1 MVIFGPNGLG
11 NKWRLLGGFLTVPGI
26 ITFGGMGLAFAI
38 LAADNILQQHGVSP
52 YLPWPALSADT
63 ARQFLSTL
71 AGSAMAAL
79 SLVYS
84 TVLVVFTLA
93 AGNIAPR
100 LLQRFSQD
108 RTSQISVGMLG
119 ATFLYSIII
128 LWGTADDPVP
138 EVAMVIAVALATLS
152 VLLLLIFVD
161 RAAKRVTVDEEIAA
175 IGSLLEAELKGAM
188 RKPDSIPPGDAVRPD
203 GPDFPLQA
211 GRAGYIDQID
221 HRGMARTAA
230 RHRVF
235 VDLSV
240 MPGDY
245 VVARQCLGRVIGPYS
260 RAAEAEIQRCIIQ
273 DRSRNPEGDLRFS
286 VSLLVEIAL
295 RALSPGTNDTFT
307 AVACVDRLSSALMP
321 VREQGLALGSFA
333 DRDNAIRVTAPAVSA
348 SDLIREA
355 FEAVRWSARGNLM
368 MQYHLVRALGRL
380 GQGER
385 SFGEDEVRRQLNLIR
400 ADIRLSDCLP
410 QDKAPLEKL
419 IDQTLTAEVGRPLC

>member
-38 LAADNILQQHGVSP
+38 LATDSILQQHGVSP

-108 RTSQISVGMLG
+108 RTSQIAVGMLG

-128 LWGTADDPVP
+128 LWGTGDDPVP
-138 EVAMVIAVALATLS
+138 EVAMVIAVVLATLS
-152 VLLLLIFVD
+152 VLLLLVFVD

-188 RKPDSIPPGDAVRPD
+188 GTPGSSPPGDAVRPD

-211 GRAGYIDQID
+211 RQAGYIDQID

-235 VDLSV
+235 IDLSV

-245 VVARQCLGRVIGPYS
+245 VVARQCLGWVIGAYS
-260 RAAEAEIQRCIIQ
+260 EAAEDEIQRCIIQ

-286 VSLLVEIAL
+286 VNLLVEIAL

-321 VREQGLALGSFA
+321 VREHGLALGSFV
-333 DRDNAIRVTAPAVSA
+333 DRDNAIRVTAPMVSA
-348 SDLIREA
+348 GDLIREG
-355 FEAVRWSARGNLM
+355 FEPIRTTCCGNMLM
-368 MQYHLVRALGRL
+368 LAHLIAALGRL
-380 GQGER
+380 GQGEGYY
-385 SFGEDEVRRQLNLIR
+385 GEDEIRRQLRLIR
-400 ADIRLSDCLP
+400 EDVARSPFLP
-410 QDKAPLEKL
+410 EDKAALERQ
-419 IDQTLTAEVGRPLC
+419 IDRALSVQVGRPLC